1 MLNFLSVKEIPTL
14 FWSSPKPLTIRPPVV
29 SVVILLFGISL
40 FSLGE
45 ALLVVAGVGVSPWT
59 VFAQGAAHTTGC
71 SIGTATFVASIIVLA
86 AWFPLKQVPGIGTV
100 INAVVVAVALDY
112 SLPYLPTFETFY
124 SKLVQA
130 ILGIILI
137 GLGSAIYLIANLGPG
152 PRDGL
157 MTGLQK
163 VTNFPMSVVRNS
175 IELTVV
181 FCGWLLGGT
190 LGVGTVLFALSIGP
204 LISMFMYWLKHI
216 FSKDKN

>member
-112 SLPYLPTFETFY
+112 SLSYLPTFETFY
-124 SKLVQA
+124 PKLAQA

>member
-14 FWSSPKPLTIRPPVV
+14 FWSSPKPLTIRPPVA

>member
-1 MLNFLSVKEIPTL
+1 MLDFLSVKEIPTL
-14 FWSSPKPLTIRPPVV
+14 FWTSPKPLTIRPPVV

-71 SIGTATFVASIIVLA
+71 SIRSATFVTSIIVLA

-112 SLPYLPTFETFY
+112 ALPYLPTFETFY
-124 SKLVQA
+124 SKLAQA

-204 LISMFMYWLKHI
+204 LISMFMYWLKQF